1 MKETDL
7 LFQGMQ
13 LTFLPRKVYV
23 IVIIK
28 TALIFSQQ
36 KTDRQHEKNIYQ
48 ILHEI
53 LGVSGGT
60 TMLMKKMTVI
70 FLVIYTLRKKYPY
83 LELLWSVF
91 SRIRTEYTSTRL
103 LLVSITKIIYHLER
117 ALLRM
122 KAKKLFFSK
131 IFREM

>member
-1 MKETDL
+1 MK
-7 LFQGMQ
+7 
-13 LTFLPRKVYV
+13 
-23 IVIIK
+23 
-28 TALIFSQQ
+28 
-36 KTDRQHEKNIYQ
+36 KNIYQ

-60 TMLMKKMTVI
+60 TMLMKSMTVI
-70 FLVIYTLRKKYPY
+70 FLIIYTLRKKYPY

-103 LLVSITKIIYHLER
+103 HLER

-122 KAKKLFFSK
+122 EAKKLFFSK